1 MAKKNLKSALASHN
15 LKKAQKAHEEKV
27 QAAQARKADS
37 IKASASGNA
46 AKKRQQA
53 IKRRKL
59 VGVVGED
66 TEGSTKA
73 LELEGQI
80 KRVDKGKKRSVE
92 PFEKDDTILLV
103 GEGDFSFTLSLLS
116 PPHSHP
122 PNRILSTS
130 FDSEASCLAKYPLA
144 ASHLAQIRALCPAGI
159 DDLVRFNVDAGA
171 LQSDKFVRKWAERA
185 GGLNKVWFGFPHVG
199 MGHKDE
205 RRNILANQLLLLRFL
220 VSVAPL
226 LATGEKPRYALLN
239 EQGGGKSK
247 KRKGGE
253 EDEDEDEGNGDA
265 AGEYIEEGID
275 GALSPLG
282 QLDEEE
288 TLMDDDLADVPLPHE
303 AGSDPTT
310 TSATSATTP
319 YPPQSAP
326 RAGSVMVTLR
336 ESKPY
341 TLWQLNHLA
350 TRLTSMLP
358 LVVASAPALPKG
370 MKAPTI
376 EDVRQ
381 NFPEQEGSTKE
392 SPAGGNG
399 GGLGGQKR
407 KDRGYDVWRSFQF
420 HPREWKGYRH
430 VRTVGAK
437 AGGGDLLSIKEGE
450 EEASCRT
457 WELGLRT

>member
-1 MAKKNLKSALASHN
+1 
-15 LKKAQKAHEEKV
+15 
-27 QAAQARKADS
+27 
-37 IKASASGNA
+37 
-46 AKKRQQA
+46 
-53 IKRRKL
+53 
-59 VGVVGED
+59 
-66 TEGSTKA
+66 
-73 LELEGQI
+73 
-80 KRVDKGKKRSVE
+80 
-92 PFEKDDTILLV
+92 
-103 GEGDFSFTLSLLS
+103 
-116 PPHSHP
+116 
-122 PNRILSTS
+122 
-130 FDSEASCLAKYPLA
+130 
-144 ASHLAQIRALCPAGI
+144 
-159 DDLVRFNVDAGA
+159 
-171 LQSDKFVRKWAERA
+171 
-185 GGLNKVWFGFPHVG
+185 

-226 LATGEKPRYALLN
+226 LASGEKPRYALLN
-239 EQGGGKSK
+239 EQVGAKSK
-247 KRKGGE
+247 KRKGE
-253 EDEDEDEGNGDA
+253 DDDEDE
-265 AGEYIEEGID
+265 EEGGEAEGGTEEGVE

-282 QLDEEE
+282 HLDEEE
-288 TLMDDDLADVPLPHE
+288 ALMDDDLADVPLPHE
-303 AGSDPTT
+303 ATSAPTT
-310 TSATSATTP
+310 TSSSSSSSTTP

-326 RAGSVMVTLR
+326 RAGSVLVTLR

-370 MKAPTI
+370 QKAPTI
-376 EDVRQ
+376 EDVREH
-381 NFPEQEGSTKE
+381 FPEQEGGSTKE
-392 SPAGGNG
+392 NPGGG

-437 AGGGDLLSIKEGE
+437 AGGGDLLSVKEGE